1 MRQMKKLLAALLG
14 IGSAPDRLY
23 RRHLS
28 GGEQHRFRRGE
39 QHCIPGAAHR

>member
-1 MRQMKKLLAALLG
+1 MKQMKKTAG

-23 RRHLS
+23 RWHLF

>member
-1 MRQMKKLLAALLG
+1 MKQMKKLLAALLASALLL
-14 IGSAPDRLY
+14 IGCTG
-23 RRHLS
+23 RHLS